1 VLRVKG
7 TPLFYLP
14 VVYYPLQEDERATG
28 FLLPTYGTSTYRGQA
43 ISNGFFWAIDRSR
56 DLTLMHDWFT
66 RSGQGAGAEYRYD
79 RRRAVLG
86 HRQGATASRARP
98 RPTKTRA

>member
-1 VLRVKG
+1 M
-7 TPLFYLP
+7 FYLP

-66 RSGQGAGAEYRYD
+66 RSGQGAGAEYRYVAD
-79 RRRAVLG
+79 AQSSGNVKVYRFTRKTTTYET
-86 HRQGATASRARP
+86 TA
-98 RPTKTRA
+98 